1 MFRSP
6 RTEAFPVAPAAS
18 AAHGPGIL
26 PGRPGRGVRSRRAAS
41 AAAGFT
47 LIEVMVVIVI
57 LGIMAAL
64 VVPNL
69 AGRQDQAQVTAAKS
83 DLRALGN
90 ALEMYKLDNFN
101 YPSTE
106 QGLEALVTR
115 PSGFP
120 EPRNW
125 KAGGYLRKLP
135 ADPWGNPYRYIA
147 TGAAFELYSLGADG
161 QEGGE
166 GYAADLLFEDV

>member
-1 MFRSP
+1 MSSNPSRPASP
-6 RTEAFPVAPAAS
+6 PTR
-18 AAHGPGIL
+18 
-26 PGRPGRGVRSRRAAS
+26 RSRRQS
-41 AAAGFT
+41 GFT
-47 LIEVMVVIVI
+47 LIEIMVVIVI

-106 QGLEALVTR
+106 QGLEALVEKPT
-115 PSGFP
+115 GFP
-120 EPRNW
+120 EAKNW
-125 KAGGYLRKLP
+125 KGGGYVRKLP
-135 ADPWGNPYRYIA
+135 TDPWGNPYRYIA
-147 TGAAFELYSLGADG
+147 SGSGFELYSLGADG

-166 GYAADLLFEDV
+166 EYAADLLYDDV

>member
-1 MFRSP
+1 MT
-6 RTEAFPVAPAAS
+6 RTS
-18 AAHGPGIL
+18 L
-26 PGRPGRGVRSRRAAS
+26 RRRQG
-41 AAAGFT
+41 GFT

-57 LGIMAAL
+57 IGIMAAL

-90 ALEMYKLDNFN
+90 ALELYKLDNFS

-106 QGLEALVTR
+106 QGLDALVQK
-115 PSGFP
+115 PGGFP
-120 EPRNW
+120 EPKNW
-125 KAGGYLRKLP
+125 APGGYVKKVP
-135 ADPWGNPYRYIA
+135 TDPWGNPYRYISS
-147 TGAAFELYSLGADG
+147 GDGFQLYTLGADG

-166 GYAADLLFEDV
+166 GYASDLAFEDV

>member
-1 MFRSP
+1 VSSIPLR
-6 RTEAFPVAPAAS
+6 FPSAPAIRS
-18 AAHGPGIL
+18 A
-26 PGRPGRGVRSRRAAS
+26 RQS
-41 AAAGFT
+41 GFT
-47 LIEVMVVIVI
+47 LIEIMVVIVI

-106 QGLEALVTR
+106 QGLEALVDKPT
-115 PSGFP
+115 GFP
-120 EPRNW
+120 EAKNW
-125 KAGGYLRKLP
+125 KGGGYVRKLP
-135 ADPWGNPYRYIA
+135 ADPWGNPYRYISS
-147 TGAAFELYSLGADG
+147 GSGFELYSLGADG
-161 QEGGE
+161 QEGGQE
-166 GYAADLLFEDV
+166 YAADLRYDDV

>member
-1 MFRSP
+1 MFRKPCIESTSP
-6 RTEAFPVAPAAS
+6 HPLHTCGAPSRPACSIPAR
-18 AAHGPGIL
+18 
-26 PGRPGRGVRSRRAAS
+26 GRQR
-41 AAAGFT
+41 GFT

-125 KAGGYLRKLP
+125 QAGGYLRKLP
-135 ADPWGNPYRYIA
+135 TDPWGNPYRYIA
-147 TGAAFELYSLGADG
+147 TGGGFELYSLGADG
-161 QEGGE
+161 QEGGDS
-166 GYAADLLFEDV
+166 YAADLRFEDV

>member
-1 MFRSP
+1 MP
-6 RTEAFPVAPAAS
+6 RKRCS
-18 AAHGPGIL
+18 A
-26 PGRPGRGVRSRRAAS
+26 RVQR
-41 AAAGFT
+41 GFT

-69 AGRQDQAQVTAAKS
+69 AGRQDQAQVTAALS

-106 QGLEALVTR
+106 QGLQALVER

-120 EPRNW
+120 EAKNW
-125 KAGGYLRKLP
+125 KPGGYVRKLP
-135 ADPWGNPYRYIA
+135 EDPWGNPYRYIA
-147 TGAAFELYSLGADG
+147 TDGGFELYSLGADG

-166 GYAADLLFEDV
+166 GFAADLSYDDT